1 MKKKGDK
8 KGEPHA
14 QCMRLDI
21 YVDIELNLIPMV
33 VIIEIFL
40 FFMSNEIF
48 LTLQI
53 VTPDTKFLENSYAVF
68 KLKSQINC
76 FKFII

>member
-1 MKKKGDK
+1 MK
-8 KGEPHA
+8 
-14 QCMRLDI
+14 LDI
-21 YVDIELNLIPMV
+21 YVDIELNLVPMV
-33 VIIEIFL
+33 VIIEIFV

-48 LTLQI
+48 VTLQK

-76 FKFII
+76 FKLII